1 MLNSDLK
8 YNSELE
14 YSQTEANDIIVYYT
28 KFELEQCW
36 YLKNHFFGEKKVLG
50 FLSLEELEYLVI
62 NTKQQILCQR
72 AIFRLNII

>member
-36 YLKNHFFGEKKVLG
+36 YLKNHFFGKKR
-50 FLSLEELEYLVI
+50 Y
-62 NTKQQILCQR
+62 
-72 AIFRLNII
+72 